1 MTLEKYS
8 SESFQSASFR
18 SIAPNL
24 AHLARAQFPSIFDTL
39 WGQYF
44 QSAFFRRPPPSPTQL
59 TCSAQHISNNIR
71 DNISK
76 NIRDIILNITS
87 NYNQHHL
94 DDPLWPTFYQS
105 YFRFSF
111 AAQYLQLKVNG
122 TTRSLAYYSD
132 IASIMLLVHSL
143 RESRICRNK
152 SSSDTHIRY
161 LQRVQNSG
169 SVVDPEILFLCLWFL
184 LFLDLLEDPVWSLHK
199 ICFPK

>member
-1 MTLEKYS
+1 MEQQIQHFSQYSLRRSTPQLTHLTCTTIYPKIYRIILEKYS

-44 QSAFFRRPPPSPTQL
+44 QSAFFRRPPPSPTHL
-59 TCSAQHISNNIR
+59 TCSVQHISNNIR

-94 DDPLWPTFYQS
+94 DDPLWLTLHQS
-105 YFRFSF
+105 CFIFSF
-111 AAQYLQLKVNG
+111 PAQYLQLKVNG
-122 TTRSLAYYSD
+122 TTRSLAYYSA
-132 IASIMLLVHSL
+132 IASIMLLST
-143 RESRICRNK
+143 N
-152 SSSDTHIRY
+152 
-161 LQRVQNSG
+161 
-169 SVVDPEILFLCLWFL
+169 SVVGNSAAVCRDN
-184 LFLDLLEDPVWSLHK
+184 K
-199 ICFPK
+199 Q